1 MFGKRVNL
9 LPHCPKKGIQYFM
22 IILLTQTEKTSFTP
36 LVYRTNGGM
45 AGQAEIFHNKM
56 AHMVAD
62 KTGEEYSD
70 VMSCMQTKISFA
82 TLRRKHKF

>member
-1 MFGKRVNL
+1 
-9 LPHCPKKGIQYFM
+9 
-22 IILLTQTEKTSFTP
+22 
-36 LVYRTNGGM
+36 M